1 MLLKNLHSLL
11 QLPIFSNG
19 ADKGIEPNCPINI
32 PLSCS
37 NKTDI
42 DNSCCFEYPGGI
54 FLQTQ
59 FWNYFP
65 SKNDLNETEL
75 VKELGPL
82 DSFTIHGLWPDNCHG
97 GYQQFCDRSLQIDD
111 VYYLLHD
118 KKFNNNDTSLQIS
131 GEKLLEY
138 LDLYWK
144 SNNGNHESLWIHE
157 FNKHGTCISTIRPEC
172 YTEWG
177 ANSVDRKRA
186 VYDYFRITY
195 NLFKKLDT
203 FSTLEKNNIVP
214 SVDNSYSLEQ
224 IEAAL
229 SKEFEGKK
237 VFIGCDRHNSLNE
250 VWYYNH
256 LKGSLLSEMF
266 VPMDSLAIRTNCKK
280 DGIKFFP
287 KGYVPPFRRRPNK
300 GARYRGVV
308 RLSNINNGDQMQGF
322 LIKNGHWMS
331 QGTPANYELIKS
343 PYGNYYLRTNQG
355 FCDIISSSS
364 NELVCK
370 FRNIKDAGQF
380 DFDPT
385 KGGDGYIGYSGNYN
399 WGGDTYP
406 RRRNQSPIFSVDD
419 EQNSKKYKFKL
430 KFIKN

>member
-1 MLLKNLHSLL
+1 MLLNSFYSFL

-19 ADKGIEPNCPINI
+19 ANKGIEPNCPIDI

-37 NKTDI
+37 NKTVI
-42 DNSCCFEYPGGI
+42 NNSCCFEYPGGI

-65 SKNDLNETEL
+65 SKSDLNETEL
-75 VKELGPL
+75 VNELGPL
-82 DSFTIHGLWPDNCHG
+82 NSFTIHGLWPDNCHG
-97 GYQQFCDRSLQIDD
+97 GYQQFCNRTLQIDD
-111 VYYLLHD
+111 VYYLLNE
-118 KKFNNNDTSLQIS
+118 KEFNNNNDTSLQIP
-131 GEKLLEY
+131 GKQLLEY

-172 YTEWG
+172 YTEWE
-177 ANSVDRKRA
+177 ANNVDKKRT

-203 FSTLEKNNIVP
+203 FAILKKNDIVP
-214 SVDNSYSLEQ
+214 SVDKTYSLEQ
-224 IEAAL
+224 IESAL
-229 SKEFEGKK
+229 SKEFGGKQ
-237 VFIGCDRHNSLNE
+237 VYIGCDRHNALNE
-250 VWYYNH
+250 IWYYNH

-266 VPMDSLAIRTNCKK
+266 VPMDSLAIRTNCRN
-280 DGIKFFP
+280 DAVKFFP

-300 GARYRGVV
+300 GESYRGVI

-343 PYGNYYLRTNQG
+343 PYGNYYLRSKQG
-355 FCDIISSSS
+355 FCDVISSSS

-380 DFDPT
+380 DFDLI
-385 KGGDGYIGYSGNYN
+385 KGKDGYIGYSGKFG
-399 WGGDTYP
+399 WGSDDYP
-406 RRRNQSPIFSVDD
+406 RRRSQSPVSLNNDKG
-419 EQNSKKYKFKL
+419 SMKYEFKM